1 MLARRPVHGGGIQPV
16 FTYRVFGA
24 FALLSVF
31 GMVGLAVTAVLG
43 FEEPN
48 KTLFVSS
55 LVLTFAA
62 PVAML
67 VHLVVT
73 RELTLG
79 EKRIWIRQLA
89 GPHAARAFSA
99 YLTSHDRSATA
110 DRLAA
115 EALARSRDSR
125 TKEP

>member
-1 MLARRPVHGGGIQPV
+1 
-16 FTYRVFGA
+16 VFGA

-31 GMVGLAVTAVLG
+31 GMVGLAVTVMLG

-48 KTLFVSS
+48 NTLFLSS
-55 LVLTFAA
+55 SVLMFAA

-67 VHLVVT
+67 THLIFT

-89 GPHAARAFSA
+89 GRHAARAFSA
-99 YLTSHDRSATA
+99 YLASHDRSATA

-115 EALARSRDSR
+115 EALAGFRDSR
-125 TKEP
+125 TKDP

>member
-1 MLARRPVHGGGIQPV
+1 MAPISHEQSLPNSV
-16 FTYRVFGA
+16 FVA

-31 GMVGLAVTAVLG
+31 GMVGLAVTAMLG

-48 KTLFVSS
+48 HALFLFSFV
-55 LVLTFAA
+55 LVFAA
-62 PVAML
+62 PVALL
-67 VHLVVT
+67 VHLIVT
-73 RELTLG
+73 RELTPS

-99 YLTSHDRSATA
+99 YLTSHDRTATA

-115 EALARSRDSR
+115 EALARSRESR

>member
-1 MLARRPVHGGGIQPV
+1 MPTSLVRQPP
-16 FTYRVFGA
+16 FTNRVLGA

-31 GMVGLAVTAVLG
+31 GMIGLALTAMLG

-48 KTLFVSS
+48 RALFLLSS
-55 LVLTFAA
+55 VLMVAA

-67 VHLVVT
+67 VHLIVT
-73 RELTLG
+73 RELTRR
-79 EKRIWIRQLA
+79 EKRLWIRQLA

-110 DRLAA
+110 DRFAA
-115 EALARSRDSR
+115 EALARSRDLSSWND
-125 TKEP
+125 EP

>member
-1 MLARRPVHGGGIQPV
+1 MAPISHEQSFPNSV
-16 FTYRVFGA
+16 FVA

-31 GMVGLAVTAVLG
+31 GMVGLAVTAMLG

-48 KTLFVSS
+48 HTLFLFSFV
-55 LVLTFAA
+55 LVFAA
-62 PVAML
+62 PVALL
-67 VHLVVT
+67 VHLIVT
-73 RELTLG
+73 SELTRR

-110 DRLAA
+110 DRLAL
-115 EALARSRDSR
+115 EASARSRDSR
-125 TKEP
+125 TVE